1 MQNQRAES
9 SQATVRCA
17 TALVAAAVVAV
28 LLLVAPSG
36 AAASRFTFLTASV
49 PAPPAPVTGTD
60 GRRHLLYEISLQ
72 SEVGAPLEMQSLTVR
87 TTDGRRLL
95 RLAGPQI
102 ATVMTTRLSGPTATL
117 APSVGGTVW
126 LDVVLPRRR
135 AVPRGLVHRFIGR
148 AIPPAP
154 DRPLGFAFDGA
165 RTRVSARRARSV
177 APPLLGR
184 RFVDVNGCCG
194 LSPHR
199 TGVNALDG
207 ISYLS
212 QRFAIDFLRI
222 DRRGRAFVGDI
233 SRNESFLGFRDPVYS
248 VADGR
253 VVRTRND
260 LRENTPPVEPPPLSL
275 TPATALGN
283 HVVVRLRGGR
293 YALYAHL
300 HTGSV
305 RVHRGQRVRTGQMLG
320 RVGNTGESGAP
331 HLHFHVSD
339 GPAPL
344 GSNGLPFVFAR
355 FDVTGTVTNL
365 DDFLMGTTSAIVRAR
380 PRATWR
386 RSRQLPLQATVLDFR
401 RPRERTSRSGR

>member
-1 MQNQRAES
+1 
-9 SQATVRCA
+9 
-17 TALVAAAVVAV
+17 
-28 LLLVAPSG
+28 
-36 AAASRFTFLTASV
+36 
-49 PAPPAPVTGTD
+49 
-60 GRRHLLYEISLQ
+60 
-72 SEVGAPLEMQSLTVR
+72 MQSLTVR
-87 TTDGRRLL
+87 ATGGRLLL
-95 RLAGPQI
+95 RLAGP
-102 ATVMTTRLSGPTATL
+102 AVAMVMTTRASGPTTTL
-117 APSVGGTVW
+117 EPYVGGTIW

-135 AVPRGLVHRFIGR
+135 AVPRGLVHRFTGR

-154 DRPLGFAFDGA
+154 ERPLAFAFDGA
-165 RTRVSARRARSV
+165 RTRVSTRRAISV
-177 APPLLGR
+177 APPLRGR

-199 TGVNALDG
+199 TGVNAIDG
-207 ISYLS
+207 IEYLS

-233 SRNESFLGFRDPVYS
+233 SRNESFIGFRDPVYS

-253 VVRTRND
+253 VVSTLNN

-275 TPATALGN
+275 TPDTALGN

-305 RVHRGQRVRTGQMLG
+305 RVHRGQRVRTGQLLG

-339 GPAPL
+339 GPAGL
-344 GSNGLPFVFAR
+344 ASNGLPFVFSR
-355 FDVTGTVTNL
+355 FNLTGTVTNL

-380 PRATWR
+380 PAATWR
-386 RSRQLPLQATVLDFR
+386 RSRQYPLQGAVLDFAG
-401 RPRERTSRSGR
+401 PRARTARSGR